1 MARISYGGLAKA
13 IKTVIAADPSVRD
26 YDATIEVNPGTVA
39 LEKFPHIAI
48 YERKHALTAGQP
60 LAAGQQTRKRLQW
73 EVIVSAIGK
82 SFEDASQMRDDL
94 LGYVEVA
101 LMGNRALGGALTNS
115 SLMLA
120 GGDLTGGP
128 LDAGVISQGSIV
140 VTAEATAS
148 V

>member
-1 MARISYGGLAKA
+1 MARINYGGLAKA
-13 IKTVIAADPSVRD
+13 IKSVIEADPSVRD
-26 YDATIEVNPGTVA
+26 YDATVEVNPGTVA
-39 LEKFPHIAI
+39 LEKFPHVAV

-82 SFEDASQMRDDL
+82 NFEEASETRDDL
-94 LGYVEVA
+94 LGCIEVA
-101 LMGNRALGGALTNS
+101 LMGNRALGGALTNG

-128 LDAGVISQGSIV
+128 VDTGVISQGSIM